1 MDEKTNSLHVA
12 LDDLRLIRQVLDRT
26 TDSFRALAPSFF
38 RMGLVWLV
46 YALLYTLAVAPD
58 TLNYLV
64 PGLSLSGLGAYF
76 DLIQWLRVP
85 LALYLVAE
93 CVLWQRKK
101 PTYAALSRQIVG
113 VWQVL
118 LLLYLILLALFQW
131 EVSSI
136 QSAAMVFEETET
148 MQLWSNYAICGAFL
162 AFLPAVFPGFP
173 LVATGVLLGE
183 RVLGGLG
190 IAVTLLGGLTVLG
203 SLVSTAGA
211 PPLLVYLLTAVGLV
225 SAFFQPAALLLT
237 AFRLRRRREGTPPAA
252 EESTHGL

>member
-1 MDEKTNSLHVA
+1 MDEKPNSLHLA

-26 TDSFRALAPSFF
+26 ADSFRALAPSFF

-58 TLNYLV
+58 TLNYLF
-64 PGLSLSGLGAYF
+64 PSLHLKGLGAYF
-76 DLIQWLRVP
+76 GLIQWLQLP

-101 PTYAALSRQIVG
+101 PAYAALSRQIVG

-118 LLLYLILLALFQW
+118 LLLYLVLLALFQLAVSAMHT
-131 EVSSI
+131 EVI
-136 QSAAMVFEETET
+136 LEGTAAMQQ
-148 MQLWSNYAICGAFL
+148 MKNLAICGAFL
-162 AFLPAVFPGFP
+162 AFLPAIFPGFP

-183 RVLGGLG
+183 KALGWLG
-190 IAVTLLGGLTVLG
+190 AAVTLLGVLAVLG
-203 SLVSTAGA
+203 TLGNTGNPS
-211 PPLLVYLLTAVGLV
+211 PLLVYLLTIVWLL

-237 AFRLRRRREGTPPAA
+237 AFRLRRRREGPPPAA
-252 EESTHGL
+252 EES